1 MNLQIKEK
9 NLNANNIDELKQNL
23 KIKDEIISKK
33 DSEIKNVF
41 SYLKKLQTENQDLKK
56 IKQNNFNIENSK
68 KKLIQIEKEIQ
79 YKEKILNDRELN
91 IKKKENDLN
100 EKLLFIEET
109 EKLLESQ
116 QNKIE
121 ADKKYLA
128 DSYQNLQKEIKN
140 LSNQKI
146 ELENQIKDLNQQ
158 KKNLS
163 QNNFNS
169 INPNIMNM
177 NNMNNMN
184 FNMNNN
190 NMGFGLMN
198 NMNNFM
204 NNNPMNNMLMN
215 LNGINNNMNMNNLNN
230 NNFIFNK
237 SSINNNNLINDNNS
251 INNNNFNNNNHN
263 NNGDLRKSIRK
274 KPLDFYKSPTFIG
287 LQNIGATCFMNA
299 TLQCLSQTEDL
310 TNYFL
315 DEKRSGN
322 KIKNNNIA
330 IKDRKLPQLSPVY
343 LELVKKLWD
352 KSNIKGYFAPNKFM
366 KLVETM
372 NPLFK
377 LGQPGDSKDFIIFL
391 LEQFHTE
398 LKKVVSNNNN
408 NEQPNQ
414 YDQQN
419 AFMYFFQDFSKQTS
433 IISDIFFGI
442 QESTN
447 VCLFCKKNYSD
458 KRKPYPICY
467 NYQIFNCLIFP
478 LEEIRKYK
486 NENNM
491 GNYMNMNQSNAV
503 TLDDCFY
510 FNQKTDLFT
519 GDNRNYC
526 NVCRQLYDSHYT
538 SKIYSCP
545 NVLVLILNRGK
556 NNIYDVKLN
565 FEETIDITKFV
576 SVKQGKV
583 IYELAGVI
591 THYGESGPNA
601 HFLAFCRSPI
611 NNLWY
616 RYNDAT
622 VTEVKDVKKDII
634 DFGNPYILFYKKV
647 DLDSIKG

>member
-1 MNLQIKEK
+1 
-9 NLNANNIDELKQNL
+9 
-23 KIKDEIISKK
+23 
-33 DSEIKNVF
+33 
-41 SYLKKLQTENQDLKK
+41 
-56 IKQNNFNIENSK
+56 
-68 KKLIQIEKEIQ
+68 
-79 YKEKILNDRELN
+79 
-91 IKKKENDLN
+91 
-100 EKLLFIEET
+100 
-109 EKLLESQ
+109 
-116 QNKIE
+116 
-121 ADKKYLA
+121 
-128 DSYQNLQKEIKN
+128 
-140 LSNQKI
+140 
-146 ELENQIKDLNQQ
+146 
-158 KKNLS
+158 
-163 QNNFNS
+163 
-169 INPNIMNM
+169 
-177 NNMNNMN
+177 
-184 FNMNNN
+184 
-190 NMGFGLMN
+190 
-198 NMNNFM
+198 MNNFM

-251 INNNNFNNNNHN
+251 INNNNSINKNNNFNNNNHN
-263 NNGDLRKSIRK
+263 NKGDLPKSISK

-322 KIKNNNIA
+322 KIRNNNIA
-330 IKDRKLPQLSPVY
+330 IKNRNSPQLSPVY

-352 KSNIKGYFAPNKFM
+352 KNNIKGYFAPNKFM

-447 VCLFCKKNYSD
+447 VCLFCKKNYSS
-458 KRKPYPICY
+458 KGKPYPICY

-526 NVCRQLYDSHYT
+526 NICRQLYDSHYT

-565 FEETIDITKFV
+565 FEEIIDITKFV
-576 SVKQGKV
+576 SVKEGKV
-583 IYELAGVI
+583 IYKLTGVI

-611 NNLWY
+611 DNRWY

-647 DLDSIKG
+647 DSDSIKS

>member
-1 MNLQIKEK
+1 
-9 NLNANNIDELKQNL
+9 
-23 KIKDEIISKK
+23 
-33 DSEIKNVF
+33 
-41 SYLKKLQTENQDLKK
+41 
-56 IKQNNFNIENSK
+56 
-68 KKLIQIEKEIQ
+68 
-79 YKEKILNDRELN
+79 
-91 IKKKENDLN
+91 
-100 EKLLFIEET
+100 
-109 EKLLESQ
+109 
-116 QNKIE
+116 
-121 ADKKYLA
+121 
-128 DSYQNLQKEIKN
+128 
-140 LSNQKI
+140 
-146 ELENQIKDLNQQ
+146 
-158 KKNLS
+158 
-163 QNNFNS
+163 
-169 INPNIMNM
+169 
-177 NNMNNMN
+177 
-184 FNMNNN
+184 
-190 NMGFGLMN
+190 
-198 NMNNFM
+198 
-204 NNNPMNNMLMN
+204 
-215 LNGINNNMNMNNLNN
+215 
-230 NNFIFNK
+230 
-237 SSINNNNLINDNNS
+237 
-251 INNNNFNNNNHN
+251 
-263 NNGDLRKSIRK
+263 
-274 KPLDFYKSPTFIG
+274 
-287 LQNIGATCFMNA
+287 MNA

-330 IKDRKLPQLSPVY
+330 IKNRNSPQLSPVY

-352 KSNIKGYFAPNKFM
+352 KNNIKGYFAPIKFM

-447 VCLFCKKNYSD
+447 VCLFCKKNYSS
-458 KRKPYPICY
+458 KGKPYPICY

-526 NVCRQLYDSHYT
+526 NICRQLYDSHYT
-538 SKIYSCP
+538 SKIFSCP

-556 NNIYDVKLN
+556 NNVYDVKLN
-565 FEETIDITKFV
+565 FEEIIDITKFV
-576 SVKQGKV
+576 SVKEGKEV
-583 IYELAGVI
+583 IYKLAGVI

-611 NNLWY
+611 DNHWY

-647 DLDSIKG
+647 DLDSIKS

>member
-1 MNLQIKEK
+1 MNT
-9 NLNANNIDELKQNL
+9 NL
-23 KIKDEIISKK
+23 
-33 DSEIKNVF
+33 
-41 SYLKKLQTENQDLKK
+41 
-56 IKQNNFNIENSK
+56 
-68 KKLIQIEKEIQ
+68 
-79 YKEKILNDRELN
+79 
-91 IKKKENDLN
+91 
-100 EKLLFIEET
+100 
-109 EKLLESQ
+109 
-116 QNKIE
+116 
-121 ADKKYLA
+121 
-128 DSYQNLQKEIKN
+128 
-140 LSNQKI
+140 
-146 ELENQIKDLNQQ
+146 
-158 KKNLS
+158 
-163 QNNFNS
+163 
-169 INPNIMNM
+169 MNM

-184 FNMNNN
+184 YNMNNN
-190 NMGFGLMN
+190 MNFGLMN
-198 NMNNFM
+198 NMNNMSNFM
-204 NNNPMNNMLMN
+204 NNNPMNNMSTN
-215 LNGINNNMNMNNLNN
+215 INGINNNMNMSSLNN

-263 NNGDLRKSIRK
+263 SINNINFNNNNHNSINNNNFNNNNHNNKGDPPKSIRK

-330 IKDRKLPQLSPVY
+330 IKNRNSPQLSPVY

-352 KSNIKGYFAPNKFM
+352 KNNIKGYFAPNKFM

-442 QESTN
+442 QESSN
-447 VCLFCKKNYSD
+447 ICLFCKKNYSS
-458 KRKPYPICY
+458 KGKPYPICY

-526 NVCRQLYDSHYT
+526 NICLM
-538 SKIYSCP
+538 
-545 NVLVLILNRGK
+545 
-556 NNIYDVKLN
+556 
-565 FEETIDITKFV
+565 F
-576 SVKQGKV
+576 
-583 IYELAGVI
+583 
-591 THYGESGPNA
+591 
-601 HFLAFCRSPI
+601 
-611 NNLWY
+611 
-616 RYNDAT
+616 
-622 VTEVKDVKKDII
+622 
-634 DFGNPYILFYKKV
+634 
-647 DLDSIKG
+647 